1 MSDLNA
7 SQSRQPALDLATCPL
22 PVFAAAVAGA
32 ITRIGNDTTER
43 FGARK
48 VFVSAVYRALFVAG
62 FDAWPFSGFKS
73 RLIDAQRAGL
83 LSLARADLVGAM
95 PSATVAASEID
106 TFGATYHFVID
117 QSAREPW
124 EVAS

>member
-1 MSDLNA
+1 MPDLNTSPA
-7 SQSRQPALDLATCPL
+7 RTAALDLATCPL
-22 PVFAAAVAGA
+22 PAFAAAVTGA

-62 FDAWPFSGFKS
+62 FDAWPLSGFKA
-73 RLIDAQRAGL
+73 RLVGAQRAGL

-95 PSATVAASEID
+95 PAATVAASEID
-106 TFGATYHFVID
+106 SLGATYHFVID